1 MEKYLHFFGL
11 MQYASL
17 SPLETVGSIQVWVT
31 SGNEVSELWLFSSG
45 HLSTLQSHSVM
56 WQGWPAVVS
65 GRLGELGLPQQLY
78 LKNNQNTTSSLFCLK
93 LLPRYFASLL
103 SKKKKKPKKLY
114 NTKITLLPLSPPK
127 KKKVAKKCLKLQLD
141 YCCAVQIWK

>member
-1 MEKYLHFFGL
+1 

-31 SGNEVSELWLFSSG
+31 SGNEVSELWLISSG
-45 HLSTLQSHSVM
+45 HLSTLQSHCVM

-65 GRLGELGLPQQLY
+65 ARLGELGLPQQLY

-103 SKKKKKPKKLY
+103 SKKNPKKLY
-114 NTKITLLPLSPPK
+114 NTKITLLPPHPLQK
-127 KKKVAKKCLKLQLD
+127 KRQQKKCLKLQLD
-141 YCCAVQIWK
+141 YCCAVQIWKRLLQLKSGF